1 VTGGTERR
9 QHGGYCPRRPPEAV
23 LLLTLST
30 VFVPPMWE
38 VATGVA
44 LILIELLTLLRL
56 PLRRR
61 LRHPADGVLVGLSL
75 GWLAGRRRP
84 RGGTT

>member
-1 VTGGTERR
+1 MML
-9 QHGGYCPRRPPEAV
+9 CPIQDPV
-23 LLLTLST
+23 LLLALST
-30 VFVPPMWE
+30 VFVPPLWE

-44 LILIELLTLLRL
+44 LRLIGLPTLLGL
-56 PLRRR
+56 PLRRC
-61 LRHPADGVLVGLSL
+61 LRRPADGFLVGLGL